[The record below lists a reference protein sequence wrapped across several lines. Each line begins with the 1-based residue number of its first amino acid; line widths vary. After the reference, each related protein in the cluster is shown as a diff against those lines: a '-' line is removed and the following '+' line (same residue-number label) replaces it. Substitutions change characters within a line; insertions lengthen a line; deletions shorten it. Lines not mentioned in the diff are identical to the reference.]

1 MTNCAIFLCK
11 KRKATCAISMSF
23 PLFQDLPSSIP
34 LLMEKKLCG
43 LAAETLDSG
52 EKLFLAKTIIAFYY
66 LKYV

>member
-1 MTNCAIFLCK
+1 
-11 KRKATCAISMSF
+11 MSF